1 MSEDVCQVKNKKIKC
16 PQRLAFVPEPCYSA
30 LMEITAERAIRH
42 AEACESLARTITG
55 SQDRKDMLLAEAAE
69 WRAIAAKK

>member
-1 MSEDVCQVKNKKIKC
+1 
-16 PQRLAFVPEPCYSA
+16 
-30 LMEITAERAIRH
+30 MEITAERAIRH